1 MKKYTLGIDFGTLS
15 ARAVLMDAKNG
26 DILATAVS
34 EYSHGV
40 MDRELP
46 SGKRLPQRSALQD
59 GEDYVKALSDTV
71 RSVIA
76 ETGIDACDIAGVGI
90 DFTGCT
96 MIPVDKDMRPMSSRQ
111 EYADEPHAYV
121 KLWKHNSATNESDDI
136 NSLAE
141 KRGEKWLSVYGGRT
155 SAEWTFAKI
164 LQIYRQAPRIYED
177 THLFLNAADWMV
189 WLLTGEVTNSV
200 NFAGYK
206 ELWNAEDGFPSAE
219 FFGELCPEM
228 RNIIG
233 TKICDRMATL
243 SSPAGYVNREGAR
256 LTGLCEGTPVSTPIL
271 DAHASMPAL
280 RIVEEGTL
288 MLILGT
294 SGVYLLHSEEKKEMS
309 GILGYVK
316 DGIINGLYSY
326 EAAQATCGDHLEWY
340 IKNAL
345 PASYTD
351 GARAEGVNIHKYLRE
366 KAKKLRVGENGL
378 IYLDWQNGNRCVLSD
393 LDLTGALFGLT
404 LGTRPEDIYRAMIEG
419 VAFGGRMIV
428 DNFEANGIRIN
439 RVVASGG
446 IAEKD
451 EMFMQ
456 ILSDVLD
463 RDITVSRVKMSA
475 AKGSAIYATVAAG
488 IYGDINEAS
497 KALGV
502 TEGKLYSPIPENVKA
517 YSKLYAEY
525 VKLHDH
531 FGRGEND
538 VLRRLKGIC
547 DSTLE

>member
-15 ARAVLMDAKNG
+15 ARAVLMDVKSG
-26 DILATAVS
+26 EIIATVVS
-34 EYSHGV
+34 EYPHGV

-46 SGKRLPQRSALQD
+46 SGKRLPPRSALQD
-59 GEDYVKALSDTV
+59 GEDYVKALSYTV
-71 RSVIA
+71 RTVIS
-76 ETGIDACDIAGVGI
+76 EGGIDPAEIVGVGI

-96 MIPVDKDMRPMSSRQ
+96 LIPVDKDMQPLSSHS
-111 EYADEPHAYV
+111 EYTDEPHAYV
-121 KLWKHNSATNESDDI
+121 KLWKHNSATKESDEI
-136 NSLAE
+136 NRLAE
-141 KRGEKWLSVYGGRT
+141 ERGEKWLSIYGGRT
-155 SAEWTFAKI
+155 SAEWAFAKI
-164 LQIYRQAPRIYED
+164 LQIYRQAPSVYEN
-177 THLFLNAADWMV
+177 THLFLNSADWMV

-206 ELWNAEDGFPSAE
+206 ELWNAESGFPSAE

-243 SSPAGYVNREGAR
+243 SSPAGYVNSEGAR
-256 LTGLCEGTPVSTPIL
+256 LTGLCEGTPIATPVI

-280 RIVEEGTL
+280 RVVEEGTL

-294 SGVYLLHSEEKKEMS
+294 SGVCLLHSEEKKEMS
-309 GILGYVK
+309 GVLGYVK

-340 IKNAL
+340 INNAL
-345 PASYTD
+345 PASYID

-378 IYLDWQNGNRCVLSD
+378 LYLDWQNGNRCILSN

-419 VAFGGRMIV
+419 VAFGCRMIV
-428 DNFEANGIRIN
+428 DNFEANGITIKKA
-439 RVVASGG
+439 VATGG

-463 RDITVSRVKMSA
+463 RDITVSEVKLSA

-488 IYGDINEAS
+488 IYEDINSAS
-497 KALGV
+497 RTLGV
-502 TEGKLYSPIPENVKA
+502 TEGKLYSPIPENVRA
-517 YSKLYAEY
+517 YKKLYAEY

-531 FGRGEND
+531 FGRGGND
-538 VLRRLKGIC
+538 ILCRLKGVC
-547 DSTLE
+547 DPDIE